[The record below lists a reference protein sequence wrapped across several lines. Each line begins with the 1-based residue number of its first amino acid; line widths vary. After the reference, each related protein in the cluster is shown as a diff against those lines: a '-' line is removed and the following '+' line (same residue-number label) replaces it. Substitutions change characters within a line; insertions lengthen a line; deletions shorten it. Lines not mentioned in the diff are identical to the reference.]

1 MDQSQQFGQKVH
13 SFITDMRARSTEPHQ
28 KMMLE
33 VRSGGWRR
41 WVEAEGRGWEEVK
54 SVTGWKL
61 KGGAEWK

>member
-1 MDQSQQFGQKVH
+1 MNQSQQFGQKVH

-33 VRSGGWRR
+33 VRSGGWR
-41 WVEAEGRGWEEVK
+41 AEGRGWGEVK